1 MIENIDLQIKC
12 GADFQTILPV
22 YDDNGE
28 LRDLSGYT
36 VYAQIRETPVSSV
49 RIDMNAQLG
58 SAIGSVILSMAYSK
72 TAMITYNRGVYDVFI
87 VKNEKRE
94 CVAQGYVVAF
104 RDVTKIPELDQGIEA
119 RTFIFDTVGNFPAIG
134 NNDRIYVSTVSK
146 SLYWWSGTE
155 YIPFNYFYSSSQ
167 SNPFLP
173 YDILT
178 KHRHKGTDETQQID
192 YNDLLNK
199 PLLPN
204 GVIPHTHNG
213 TDAPKINLGFQ
224 EGIAQIGQGGTS
236 ASNAAQARV
245 NLGITPENIGALP
258 VKPRA
263 IEMYGPEI
271 SKDGGLIDFHFRNS
285 QEDFTTRIAEHPSP
299 GNIFIWG
306 TLQSDRHN
314 SNVNTMCYRQIQA
327 GTAPLIPGV
336 SPLDSG
342 AIYIQYE

>member
-28 LRDLSGYT
+28 LRDLRGYT
-36 VYAQIRETPVSSV
+36 VYAQIRETAVSSV
-49 RIDMNAQLG
+49 RIEMNAQLG
-58 SAIGSVILSMAYSK
+58 TAIGSVILSMAYSK

-119 RTFIFDTVGNFPAIG
+119 RTFIFDTVGKFPAIG
-134 NNDRIYVSTVSK
+134 NSDRIYVSTVSK
-146 SLYWWSGTE
+146 SLYWWNGTE
-155 YIPFNYFYSSSQ
+155 YIPFNYFYASSQ

-178 KHRHKGTDETQQID
+178 KHRHKGTDETQRID

-213 TDAPKINLGFQ
+213 EDTPKINLGIQ
-224 EGIAQIGQGGTS
+224 DGITQINHGGTG
-236 ASNAAQARV
+236 AGDPATARH
-245 NLGITPENIGALP
+245 NLGITPANIGALP
-258 VKPRA
+258 VNITHLTLGKMLPSTAGNGGA
-263 IEMYGPEI
+263 IY
-271 SKDGGLIDFHFRNS
+271 FHFNGS
-285 QEDFTTRIAEHPSP
+285 STQ
-299 GNIFIWG
+299 
-306 TLQSDRHN
+306 TLQLAEYVAKCLSVYDTIY
-314 SNVNTMCYRQIQA
+314 VNDSPPNIPRVRNIRA
-327 GTAPLIPGV
+327 GTAPMTPGV
-336 SPLDSG
+336 SALKTG
-342 AIYIQYE
+342 EIYIQYE